1 MSIDNVI
8 VIAGSACGATRRP
21 MKVTGALFA
30 SGAGNAANDDQR
42 EFLLAAWDLLSAA
55 DRAAIAAG
63 VAKRQPQVLR

>member
-1 MSIDNVI
+1 
-8 VIAGSACGATRRP
+8 
-21 MKVTGALFA
+21 MKVAGALFA

-63 VAKRQPQVLR
+63 VAKRQPQLLR

>member
-8 VIAGSACGATRRP
+8 VIAGSARGSARRS
-21 MKVTGALFA
+21 MKVTGALSA

-42 EFLLAAWDLLSAA
+42 EFLLAAWDLLSAV

-63 VAKRQPQVLR
+63 VAKRQPQILR